1 MFICYRLNCSGSG
14 VDRSHTS
21 STEAAAE
28 YRVEFDEDLL
38 IASIQNEAEVT
49 QHMVDMMAS
58 TKTMRRR
65 KEQYSDLTYRRRSR
79 RAKQTLSTY
88 IPKAPREST
97 WGDIFDEMMDRLR
110 GRSRSQSGTR
120 FTHPHIDDNFYD
132 TDSSSH
138 STLYDVN
145 QDGDI
150 PDIEPYEQD
159 SHFSQKDSKQC
170 QIHPH
175 LSPDHSK
182 EIYTELSSHN
192 HVQYR
197 LSPPCTDSREDH
209 TSSVTDSREDHTESG
224 HIAAGVMSAAD
235 TSEQWVTRDEV
246 YELSSFPAD
255 MLSDEGQPLNG
266 YSCFSGPIGSQSSS
280 SPSQISDSDDNKPGY
295 LFDPK
300 YTAMT
305 SFTGSLEQ
313 SPGDTEDKSHP
324 AEANNNEGGDVMYWE
339 ENWVAGD
346 QRTGSSSPAVSLEEQ
361 CEGCIECQHHNHHS
375 IKPTFCY
382 KNQNCPTMLASCD
395 SLQRGQTGCNG
406 NGRVV
411 ELRLG
416 NGGCVMDDRDPA
428 DTDIMLRSISFRRPD
443 LASFILP
450 MSPIRKTDSS
460 EYTQ

>member
-1 MFICYRLNCSGSG
+1 MFICYRLNSSGSG

-120 FTHPHIDDNFYD
+120 FSHPHIDDNFYD

-150 PDIEPYEQD
+150 PDIEPYKQD
-159 SHFSQKDSKQC
+159 LHFSQKHSKQCQINDQLLC

-175 LSPDHSK
+175 LSPDHS
-182 EIYTELSSHN
+182 EAIYTELSSHN
-192 HVQYR
+192 RVQYR
-197 LSPPCTDSREDH
+197 LSPTCADSREDH
-209 TSSVTDSREDHTESG
+209 TGSVTDSREDHTESG
-224 HIAAGVMSAAD
+224 HTAAGVMSAAD

-305 SFTGSLEQ
+305 SFTGSAEQ
-313 SPGDTEDKSHP
+313 SPGDTEEKTQKARKVPKARGLEIRLQFVTLCHTQQKSTISTKN
-324 AEANNNEGGDVMYWE
+324 AKE
-339 ENWVAGD
+339 EHL
-346 QRTGSSSPAVSLEEQ
+346 T
-361 CEGCIECQHHNHHS
+361 I
-375 IKPTFCY
+375 
-382 KNQNCPTMLASCD
+382 
-395 SLQRGQTGCNG
+395 
-406 NGRVV
+406 
-411 ELRLG
+411 
-416 NGGCVMDDRDPA
+416 
-428 DTDIMLRSISFRRPD
+428 
-443 LASFILP
+443 
-450 MSPIRKTDSS
+450 
-460 EYTQ
+460 